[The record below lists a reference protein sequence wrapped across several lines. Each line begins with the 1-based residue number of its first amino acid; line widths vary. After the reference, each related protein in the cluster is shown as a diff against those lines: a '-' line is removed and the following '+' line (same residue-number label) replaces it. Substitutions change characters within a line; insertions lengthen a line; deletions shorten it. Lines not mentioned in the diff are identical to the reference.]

1 MSKEQSRKLAAIMAA
16 DIVGYSRLM
25 AENEADTLAKL
36 RRFRRELLEPSVSE
50 HAGSIIKNMGDGWL
64 AEFDSIVGAVNCATD
79 IQERLSQDEGLEIRI
94 GIHVGDIIHENEDIF
109 GDGVNIAAR
118 LQQIAAPGAVIVSGD
133 VFKLIDRKTGT
144 DFEDLG
150 IQRLKNITVDTAV
163 YGWAPETVKGQSL
176 LSAPT
181 EDKAANTVPVIL
193 VEELHLSGSQD
204 EAADLAE
211 EIRYEL
217 LLLMSRRTGIKVISE
232 RNEQAEPKYVVS
244 GRCRVSGTKV
254 RLDMTLSSG
263 RGGET
268 IRTERFQSD
277 TDDRDDFIEQVARR
291 ISVMVRSFTTSRD
304 GEEYAEKPDSELSVQ
319 ELLSK
324 AAFLNARWTREGAES
339 AQASLEKAISRSP
352 DNPMALAMLAMCL
365 LSPLFAGYGRRQ
377 EVDTAQIMDLANRA
391 VSLGAQSDVVFMA
404 RAFSR
409 LWLHSDY
416 NGARSDIERA
426 LQINPGYQELQ
437 AALGLVEVFEGH
449 PQKGARYLI
458 DNLDMMSESMV
469 FPVLL
474 FSIGLAYLL
483 TGETEKS
490 LEYAR
495 EGYERAPFIS
505 NCGMV
510 YAAAAADKPEIT
522 NTSDFKEMIRRLG
535 LDLSVVDNYPFTRDA
550 DRTLLRSRLAAAGV
564 PA

>member
-1 MSKEQSRKLAAIMAA
+1 
-16 DIVGYSRLM
+16 
-25 AENEADTLAKL
+25 
-36 RRFRRELLEPSVSE
+36 
-50 HAGSIIKNMGDGWL
+50 
-64 AEFDSIVGAVNCATD
+64 
-79 IQERLSQDEGLEIRI
+79 
-94 GIHVGDIIHENEDIF
+94 
-109 GDGVNIAAR
+109 
-118 LQQIAAPGAVIVSGD
+118 
-133 VFKLIDRKTGT
+133 
-144 DFEDLG
+144 
-150 IQRLKNITVDTAV
+150 
-163 YGWAPETVKGQSL
+163 
-176 LSAPT
+176 
-181 EDKAANTVPVIL
+181 
-193 VEELHLSGSQD
+193 
-204 EAADLAE
+204 
-211 EIRYEL
+211 
-217 LLLMSRRTGIKVISE
+217 
-232 RNEQAEPKYVVS
+232 
-244 GRCRVSGTKV
+244 
-254 RLDMTLSSG
+254 MTLSSG
-263 RGGET
+263 KGGET

-277 TDDRDDFIEQVARR
+277 DDNRDEFIEQVARR

-304 GEEYAEKPDSELSVQ
+304 GAEYAERPNSELSVQ
-319 ELLSK
+319 QLLSK
-324 AAFLNARWTREGAES
+324 AAFLNASWTRDGAEGART
-339 AQASLEKAISRSP
+339 SLETALAKSP
-352 DNPMALAMLAMCL
+352 ENGMALSMLAMCL
-365 LSPLFAGYGRRQ
+365 LSPLFAGYGRRS
-377 EVDTAQIMDLANRA
+377 EVDPAKIMDLANQA
-391 VSLGAQSDVVFMA
+391 VSKANQSDVVFMA

-409 LWLHSDY
+409 LWLHKDY
-416 NGARSDIERA
+416 AGARSDIERA

-510 YAAAAADKPEIT
+510 YAAAAADRPEIT

-550 DRTLLRSRLAAAGV
+550 DRALLRSRLAAAGV